1 MLHSL
6 AKRIAVFLIENTDEY
21 SLDIYTYGLQ
31 EQIHIVNLL
40 FRFCIMEKH
49 S

>member
-21 SLDIYTYGLQ
+21 SLDIYTYGL
-31 EQIHIVNLL
+31 ELL
-40 FRFCIMEKH
+40 ISSIK
-49 S
+49 